1 MRKLARVSIFLSV
14 FLVLG
19 DVPSWGGSA
28 NIPLPKTEP
37 APSQEN
43 DNKLLQSCLGYAF
56 DEYPQPTSRPHP
68 KETDPLD
75 LKGAVLPP
83 NLITETEIVGDVP
96 SPIRMYRGR
105 WALRLTNKSYIPY
118 AAFVE
123 RLTPTEMTIAL
134 VMRPEEG
141 HKLDPTNGFRHK
153 LEWTGNA
160 FVGRDVNL
168 WGSKATTLMIGISQF
183 ADVMILATKNSTGT
197 QLLGC
202 LFSEQP

>member
-1 MRKLARVSIFLSV
+1 MRTLARVSIFLSV

-19 DVPSWGGSA
+19 NVPSWGDSE
-28 NIPLPKTEP
+28 NFPLPKTEP

-43 DNKLLQSCLGYAF
+43 DNKLLQSCLSYAL
-56 DEYPQPTSRPHP
+56 DQRPVPTSGQHSR
-68 KETDPLD
+68 ETTPLD

-83 NLITETEIVGDVP
+83 NLITKTEIVGDVP
-96 SPIRMYRGR
+96 SPIRMYQGR

-153 LEWTGNA
+153 LKWTGNA

-168 WGSKATTLMIGISQF
+168 WGGKATTLMIGISQF
-183 ADVMILATKNSTGT
+183 GDVMILATKNSIDA

>member
-1 MRKLARVSIFLSV
+1 M
-14 FLVLG
+14 
-19 DVPSWGGSA
+19 
-28 NIPLPKTEP
+28 
-37 APSQEN
+37 
-43 DNKLLQSCLGYAF
+43 
-56 DEYPQPTSRPHP
+56 
-68 KETDPLD
+68 D

-83 NLITETEIVGDVP
+83 NLITKTEIVGDVP
-96 SPIRMYRGR
+96 SPIRMYQGR

-168 WGSKATTLMIGISQF
+168 WGGKATTLMIGISQF
-183 ADVMILATKNSTGT
+183 GDVMILATKNSIDA

>member
-1 MRKLARVSIFLSV
+1 MRTLTRVSIFLSV
-14 FLVLG
+14 LLVLG
-19 DVPSWGGSA
+19 DAPSWGDSE

-43 DNKLLQSCLGYAF
+43 DNKLLQSCLSYAL
-56 DEYPQPTSRPHP
+56 DQHPGPTSGRHP
-68 KETDPLD
+68 RETTPLD

-83 NLITETEIVGDVP
+83 NLITETEVVGDVP

-105 WALRLTNKSYIPY
+105 WALRLTNTSYIPY

-168 WGSKATTLMIGISQF
+168 WGGKATTVMIGISQF

>member
-1 MRKLARVSIFLSV
+1 MRTLARVSIFLSV
-14 FLVLG
+14 LLVLG
-19 DVPSWGGSA
+19 DVPSWGDSE
-28 NIPLPKTEP
+28 NFPLPKTEP

-43 DNKLLQSCLGYAF
+43 DNKLLQSCLSYAL
-56 DEYPQPTSRPHP
+56 DQHPVPTSGRHSR
-68 KETDPLD
+68 ETTPLD

-83 NLITETEIVGDVP
+83 NLITKTEIVGDVP
-96 SPIRMYRGR
+96 FPIRMYQGR

-168 WGSKATTLMIGISQF
+168 WGGKATTLMIGISQF
-183 ADVMILATKNSTGT
+183 GDVMILATKNSIDA